1 MSGAEGRAQGQETRF
16 KLRVRYRK
24 EGRLAYLGHL
34 EVIQTVERSIRRAGL
49 PYAVSQGFSPR
60 MRVGYSSALPV
71 GTTSRCEWY
80 DLLLTELVPA
90 PEAAERLVAATP
102 VDLAPAR
109 AGYVDVRTPALT
121 AQITRLRYRVVL
133 HPAEGEALDA
143 AVISRVLDGVR
154 EQGSV
159 PYLRGRKRKVL
170 DMDRLLVDAVA
181 RDAGE
186 GAVELALDTRADNA
200 GSLRPEILLSAV
212 DLAFQ
217 GVPAGEWAIESSGAP
232 SYASFSRVEIERTA
246 QLIEHPDGSLVE
258 PLAAGASGGVRPPRS
273 AALGMV

>member
-1 MSGAEGRAQGQETRF
+1 MSGAEAQGQAQGRF

-24 EGRLAYLGHL
+24 AGRLAYLGHL

-90 PEAAERLVAATP
+90 PQALGRLVAATP
-102 VDLAPAR
+102 ADLAPDR

-121 AQITRLRYRVVL
+121 AQIARLRYRVVL
-133 HPAEGEALDA
+133 HPAEGEALDVA
-143 AVISRVLDGVR
+143 AVSRALDGVR
-154 EQGSV
+154 ALGSV

-170 DMDRLLVDAVA
+170 DMDRLLVGAVA

-186 GAVELALDTRADNA
+186 GAVELTLDTRADNA
-200 GSLRPEILLSAV
+200 GSLRPEILLSAL
-212 DLAFQ
+212 DLELQ
-217 GVPAGEWAIESSGAP
+217 GVPAGGWAIESSGAP
-232 SYASFSRVEIERTA
+232 SYASFPRAEIERTA
-246 QLIEHPDGSLVE
+246 QLIEEGSGALVE
-258 PLAAGASGGVRPPRS
+258 PLPPKRSPGPEPPRS
-273 AALGMV
+273 AALGML

>member
-1 MSGAEGRAQGQETRF
+1 MSDVAQEMRF

-24 EGRLAYLGHL
+24 AGRLAYLGHL

-71 GTTSRCEWY
+71 GTTSCCEWY

-90 PEAAERLVAATP
+90 PEAVERLIASTP
-102 VDLAPAR
+102 ADLAPDR

-121 AQITRLRYRVVL
+121 AQITRLRYRVL
-133 HPAEGEALDA
+133 LLPAEGEALDA
-143 AVISRVLDGVR
+143 AAVSCALDGAR
-154 EQGSV
+154 GLGAV

-170 DMDRLLVDAVA
+170 DMDRLLVDADA
-181 RDAGE
+181 RAAGE
-186 GAVELALDTRADNA
+186 GAVELSLDTRCGNEGA
-200 GSLRPEILLSAV
+200 LRPEILLSAL
-212 DLAFQ
+212 DLSLQ
-217 GVPAGEWAIESSGAP
+217 GVPAEEWAIESTGAP
-232 SYASFSRVEIERTA
+232 SYVSFSRVKIERTG
-246 QLIEHPDGSLVE
+246 QLIELPDGLLVE
-258 PLAAGASGGVRPPRS
+258 PLVAAEGDGPRPPRS